1 VRPLLHILF
10 ALFLS
15 AVQAAVLRW
24 VGGGSF
30 SLMLPAACVVYLA
43 IHAGNVEGSVGA
55 AGVGYVL
62 DLGTG
67 TTQGLMTFLAVVTF
81 VMVRALNAAVDVR
94 GRRGFAAL
102 TTGATLLLS
111 LGALILVRMAAPD
124 EVAPGFRLVPRML
137 VEALLTGA
145 LSPLVLGGMKRIDG
159 LFRREDPG
167 LLR

>member
-1 VRPLLHILF
+1 MKPLLHILF

-15 AVQAAVLRW
+15 ALQAAILRG

-30 SLMLPAACVVYLA
+30 SLMLPVACVVYLA

-55 AGVGYVL
+55 AGIGYIL

-67 TTQGLMTFLAVVTF
+67 STKGLMTFLAVVTF
-81 VMVRALNAAVDVR
+81 LSTRAVNAAVDVR
-94 GRRGFAAL
+94 GRWGFAAL
-102 TTGATLLLS
+102 TAADTLLIS
-111 LGALILVRMAAPD
+111 VGAFVLVRMAAPV
-124 EVAPGFRLVPRML
+124 EVTPGLRLVPRML
-137 VEALLTGA
+137 LEAALTGA
-145 LSPLVLGGMKRIDG
+145 LSPLVLEGMKRIDG

>member
-1 VRPLLHILF
+1 MKPLLHILF
-10 ALFLS
+10 ALLLS

-43 IHAGNVEGSVGA
+43 IHAANVEGSVGA

-62 DLGTG
+62 DLTAG
-67 TTQGLMTFLAVVTF
+67 TTKGLMTFLAVVAF
-81 VMVRALNAAVDVR
+81 VLVRAVNAAVDVR
-94 GRRGFAAL
+94 GRWGFAAL
-102 TTGATLLLS
+102 SAATTLLLS
-111 LGALILVRMAAPD
+111 VGALVLVRMAAPV
-124 EVAPGFRLVPRML
+124 EVAPGVRLLPRML
-137 VEALLTGA
+137 LEAVLTGA
-145 LSPLVLGGMKRIDG
+145 ASPLVLGGMKRIDG